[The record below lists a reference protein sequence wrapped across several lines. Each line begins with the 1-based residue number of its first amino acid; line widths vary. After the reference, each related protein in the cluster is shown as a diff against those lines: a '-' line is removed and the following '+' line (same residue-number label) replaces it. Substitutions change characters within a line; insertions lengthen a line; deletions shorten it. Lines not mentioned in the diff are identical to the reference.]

1 MVVSWTLVYS
11 IVGLVELDEL
21 VKLVELDEL
30 AELSEPDGVSEV
42 ATAERSSQWYASST
56 VKWVDEHA
64 LAKTARKAKNMLF
77 PFDISLFRFIAIS
90 VYRFFDLSLFRFFG
104 LSLLYLSESYD
115 LPYFF
120 YGFLCAC
127 GRRFGS
133 FAHDTVQQY
142 IIGRI
147 CDDLLSNR
155 S

>member
-11 IVGLVELDEL
+11 IVGLVEL
-21 VKLVELDEL
+21 VELDEL
-30 AELSEPDGVSEV
+30 VELSEPDGVSEV
-42 ATAERSSQWYASST
+42 ATAERFSQWYASST

-90 VYRFFDLSLFRFFG
+90 TYRYFD

-133 FAHDTVQQY
+133 LAHDTFQQY

-147 CDDLLSNR
+147 FDDLLSDR

>member
-11 IVGLVELDEL
+11 IVGLVELEELDEL

-90 VYRFFDLSLFRFFG
+90 VYRLIAISLFR
-104 LSLLYLSESYD
+104 LI
-115 LPYFF
+115 
-120 YGFLCAC
+120 AII
-127 GRRFGS
+127 S
-133 FAHDTVQQY
+133 F
-142 IIGRI
+142 
-147 CDDLLSNR
+147 
-155 S
+155 